1 MRKKNKNKN
10 LINPNEMTFANRVKF
25 TDDDVLRNKTPN
37 MNLRCTHESYIL
49 GTKGMN
55 ADNLAIFLDTVYE
68 GDTYP
73 YFNSITEAEYE
84 LGEHSDKLF
93 VLGAL
98 PVTMLGIKEP
108 CTKEEMLNRIINTHE
123 LYFNFSDDEAIKEKY
138 NILKK

>member
-1 MRKKNKNKN
+1 MRKKNKN
-10 LINPNEMTFANRVKF
+10 LINPNEMTFANLVKF
-25 TDDDVLRNKTPN
+25 TDDDVLRNKIPN

-49 GTKGMN
+49 GTKEMD
-55 ADNLAIFLDTVYE
+55 ADNLAIFLDAIY
-68 GDTYP
+68 DDNNIYP

-98 PVTMLGIKEP
+98 PVTMLGVKKP

-123 LYFNFSDDEAIKEKY
+123 LYFNFSDDEAIKERY

>member
-1 MRKKNKNKN
+1 MRKKNKN
-10 LINPNEMTFANRVKF
+10 LINPNEMTFANLVKF

-49 GTKGMN
+49 GTKEISD
-55 ADNLAIFLDTVYE
+55 DNLAIFLDAIYDVSNI
-68 GDTYP
+68 YP

-98 PVTMLGIKEP
+98 PVTMLGVKKP